1 MSDLYVD
8 AFNITSTNET
18 LTEVIE
24 AIAEETQYNFLL
36 WTPFV
41 AIPACILGARL
52 IKYLYKLHQ
61 SLKYGYD
68 EDLLDD
74 PLQQLGLAQL
84 GLTINRG
91 YDDLNDIRKIRK
103 EQRKLEKLIN
113 RKDRKSDQPPP
124 PTDKTTAKKREGI
137 SAFIAHPLFLA
148 ENYLAAFHLQ
158 TQKTWIDHLSPEA
171 VRRWFDSSAFG
182 RFWMM
187 LQVTCTFVS
196 IVNYVF
202 LTYAIQNE
210 ERTFIKFLDVFLAAI
225 FLADYSISIYIAD
238 DRLAFYF
245 NASSM
250 IDLISIVPPFIYL
263 VVREHS
269 QFIWFLGLL
278 RILRASRILRT
289 YRLLSFSETEEKRE
303 LTIVALTFCNFIF
316 LSASIINALETIN
329 MDKKSTP
336 SLTYWHDSLYYI
348 MVTFSTIGFGDL
360 TPSSIPSRVVV
371 MILIVFVIIYVP
383 VQTTRMTEIYYSS
396 SPYQRAKYTPS
407 KSYAHVILSGSVT
420 YTSIID
426 FCKEFFAADANSN
439 VVILAQAL
447 PSLAIRKLLRH
458 PIYRNRVH
466 YLSGCALNA
475 ADLKRAGAKYATALF
490 LINEPVDSSG
500 SSGQENEQ
508 IRVTRGA
515 DAEILMQALVTKKI
529 YPGIPILGEV
539 LDIRGEDL
547 SNHCGCDRVICSDK
561 FKMAILAR
569 ECLVPGF
576 LTLVLN
582 MISTYSNERS
592 PFHENEPWMYEYT
605 LGASNQIFSFR
616 IPPGLANVKW
626 DEAVEAV
633 FKTFNVTIFAVMSL
647 SGPQTGK
654 LRLNPGRC
662 YSLRGD
668 DVLFCLTNGGDE
680 VILRVSIQFKD
691 SVPRHHLEMLELE
704 EELNVKLTPL
714 AAVNPSSVDSLDECR
729 APLHGAEKET
739 VESPFTHTDLT
750 HHIILCGHVT
760 ARGIRHF
767 VGSIRKAEVDYR
779 STLPEGTEYKTMR
792 IVCLMEETVDLT
804 DVNEGERG
812 IWSDILSDG
821 YIKIVKGTPLKKTS
835 LLMCGIEKCKRIVIF
850 STPSSTATAKLDNAH
865 ILPDANSIFI
875 IKMIQ
880 EEWPTIN
887 FTVELVSGLN
897 VRYFSTS
904 QRSIEWDTDNLRMQS
919 ILNNY
924 TLSIHDR
931 ITLYKKVRQRGADN
945 EGFMY
950 RLYRFIWPVAGSGM
964 NVKTGSSDM
973 KYSPV
978 RASSPKPPNQKNDD
992 VASIMTTAST
1002 KPMLSAETEG
1012 PADEHENEDMTTGD
1026 HRDNDLPEE
1035 GPTGKATASISA
1047 AYLQKLVEEAEL
1059 NESGFSPFLSHHF
1072 DKNFAQGRVIPVS
1085 FLHSLL
1091 AQSYFRPYVGEVVS
1105 ALASCVTHVRV
1116 PAKFHGRKYS
1126 DLLSYLLKR
1135 DFIPLGL
1142 YRMSNHGV
1150 SSPTGY
1156 VAKEKGFGIEGE
1168 GRTKYV
1174 YTNCRGFDLVDQ
1186 EDLVYVVPIGQ
1197 K

>member
-1 MSDLYVD
+1 
-8 AFNITSTNET
+8 
-18 LTEVIE
+18 
-24 AIAEETQYNFLL
+24 
-36 WTPFV
+36 
-41 AIPACILGARL
+41 
-52 IKYLYKLHQ
+52 
-61 SLKYGYD
+61 
-68 EDLLDD
+68 
-74 PLQQLGLAQL
+74 
-84 GLTINRG
+84 
-91 YDDLNDIRKIRK
+91 
-103 EQRKLEKLIN
+103 
-113 RKDRKSDQPPP
+113 
-124 PTDKTTAKKREGI
+124 
-137 SAFIAHPLFLA
+137 
-148 ENYLAAFHLQ
+148 
-158 TQKTWIDHLSPEA
+158 
-171 VRRWFDSSAFG
+171 
-182 RFWMM
+182 MM
-187 LQVTCTFVS
+187 FQVTGTFVS

-202 LTYAIQNE
+202 LTYAIQRE
-210 ERTFIKFLDVFLAAI
+210 ERTFIKYLDVVLAAI
-225 FLADYSISIYIAD
+225 FLADYGISIYIAD

-263 VVREHS
+263 VIREHS

-278 RILRASRILRT
+278 RILRATRILRT

-329 MDKKSTP
+329 MDKKSQP

-360 TPSSIPSRVVV
+360 TPSSIPSRIVV
-371 MILIVFVIIYVP
+371 MVLIVFVIIYVP

-396 SPYQRAKYTPS
+396 SPYQRAKYSPS

-439 VVILAQAL
+439 VVILAQVL

-458 PIYRNRVH
+458 PTYRNRVH
-466 YLSGCALNA
+466 YLCGSALNA

-490 LINEPVDSSG
+490 LINEPVDSG
-500 SSGQENEQ
+500 SAGGAALENEQ

-539 LDIRGEDL
+539 LDIRSEDL
-547 SNHCGCDRVICSDK
+547 STHCGCDRVLCSDK
-561 FKMAILAR
+561 IKMSILAR

-576 LTLVLN
+576 LTLILN

-616 IPPGLANVKW
+616 IPPGLASVKW
-626 DEAVEAV
+626 DEVVESV
-633 FKTFNVTIFAVMSL
+633 FKTFNVTIFAVLSL

-654 LRLNPGRC
+654 LRLNPGKT
-662 YSLRGD
+662 YALRGD
-668 DVLFCLTNGGDE
+668 DVVFCLTNGGDE
-680 VILRVSIQFKD
+680 VVLRVTIQFKD
-691 SVPRHHLEMLELE
+691 IVPREQLEMLELE
-704 EELNVKLTPL
+704 EEMNDNLTPL

-729 APLHGAEKET
+729 APMHDGEKEKHGEA
-739 VESPFTHTDLT
+739 VEDLA
-750 HHIILCGHVT
+750 HHVILCGHVT

-767 VGSIRKAEVDYR
+767 VASIRKAEADYR
-779 STLPEGTEYKTMR
+779 ATLPAGTIYKTMK
-792 IVCLMEETVDLT
+792 IVCLMEEAVDMS
-804 DVNEGERG
+804 DANEGERG

-821 YIKIVKGTPLKKTS
+821 HIKVIKGTPLKKTS

-850 STPSSTATAKLDNAH
+850 STPTSTSTSKLDNAH

-880 EEWPTIN
+880 EEWPTTN
-887 FTVELVSGLN
+887 FMVELVSGLN
-897 VRYFSTS
+897 VRYFSAS

-931 ITLYKKVRQRGADN
+931 ITLYKKVRQRGADK
-945 EGFMY
+945 EGFLY
-950 RLYRFIWPVAGSGM
+950 QLYRFIWPVDANQKSPR
-964 NVKTGSSDM
+964 SESM
-973 KYSPV
+973 KYLPI
-978 RASSPKPPNQKNDD
+978 RASSPKPRKVVIADTD
-992 VASIMTTAST
+992 SIMTTAST
-1002 KPMLSAETEG
+1002 KPILSINAEGE
-1012 PADEHENEDMTTGD
+1012 ASENEDIQDMP
-1026 HRDNDLPEE
+1026 RDDIPEE
-1035 GPTGKATASISA
+1035 GPTGKASASISA
-1047 AYLQKLVEEAEL
+1047 AYLQKC
-1059 NESGFSPFLSHHF
+1059 HHF
-1072 DKNFAQGRVIPVS
+1072 DKNFAQGRVVPVS

-1091 AQSYFRPYVGEVVS
+1091 AQSYFRPFIGEVVS
-1105 ALASCVTHVRV
+1105 ALAGCVTHVRV

-1126 DLLSYLLKR
+1126 ELLSYLLKR

-1142 YRMSNHGV
+1142 YRMSNRGGLGTDNGGGTKGKGSHFGV
-1150 SSPTGY
+1150 D
-1156 VAKEKGFGIEGE
+1156 GE

-1186 EDLVYVVPIGQ
+1186 EDLVYVVPLGQ